1 MSFSTTN
8 RNNTR
13 SVQQNRRLVPPPRM
27 NRPIPRPQMSRPIQP
42 VRPPTGLPNQ
52 IQPPAGLPN
61 QIQPPAGLPNQIQQP
76 TGLPPTQTQMMNQQN
91 SFFATPPQSP
101 MVTGDAGVDN
111 MIQSNNNIQQLQ
123 DQNFSQL
130 DPAIQQQQIAAQ
142 QNFFND
148 ANNTKNSNQYVT
160 FDGKP
165 ANPMSQIPMM
175 QQPPPGSFLSQPV
188 DRPVAGPIAP
198 NLTQP
203 LYGLNPD
210 GSQRTSQ
217 QLYEYNKANG
227 LNPFANEPGR
237 DGNGMLIPGYG
248 DLPPGTFMGR

>member
-42 VRPPTGLPNQ
+42 VRPPT
-52 IQPPAGLPN
+52 GLPN